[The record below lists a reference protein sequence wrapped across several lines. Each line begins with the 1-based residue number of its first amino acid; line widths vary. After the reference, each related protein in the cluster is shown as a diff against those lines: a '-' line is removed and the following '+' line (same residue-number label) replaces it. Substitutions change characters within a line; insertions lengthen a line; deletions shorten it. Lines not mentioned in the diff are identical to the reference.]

1 MVTYLSQRL
10 LDIKSRYTFI
20 EKLCLLVYYAC
31 TKSRHYLLSS
41 SCIVVCQHDI
51 IKCMMHK
58 PVLSGR
64 MGKWEYALV
73 EYDWRYE
80 PLKAM
85 KGQVI
90 ADFIVDN
97 SIQVDD
103 QDVCLAEGKCWQ
115 LFFDGSVCS
124 RGQGI
129 SFIIVSPGGFE
140 QEVSIWLGFDC
151 TNNQAEYEALLSGL
165 EMLVEM
171 EAGSVAVFGDSKLV
185 VQQLTG
191 ESQCLDG
198 TLNEYH
204 ERCMEILDML
214 NRYSITHIPREANT
228 RANALA

>member
-1 MVTYLSQRL
+1 
-10 LDIKSRYTFI
+10 
-20 EKLCLLVYYAC
+20 
-31 TKSRHYLLSS
+31 
-41 SCIVVCQHDI
+41 
-51 IKCMMHK
+51 MMHK
-58 PVLSGR
+58 SVLSGR

-129 SFIIVSPGGFE
+129 SFIIVSPGGFK

-198 TLNEYH
+198 TLNEYR
-204 ERCMEILDML
+204 ERCMEILDRL